1 MSIFVCLKGSKP
13 AHLATRISTSI
24 VNGVSAYNQG
34 DRWESAAGETAEDKR
49 TTWFGKH
56 LG

>member
-1 MSIFVCLKGSKP
+1 MSIFICLKGSKP

-34 DRWESAAGETAEDKR
+34 DRCESTAEDYR
-49 TTWFGKH
+49 AASLGKH
-56 LG
+56 WG